1 MRRFKSAARQGGFV
15 MIQHREKAGPD
26 IDHQSV
32 PNRLEGNY
40 SGYLSGKKYVH
51 YVIQD
56 TLFGK
61 NTLLT

>member
-40 SGYLSGKKYVH
+40 SGYLNSGKKY
-51 YVIQD
+51 I
-56 TLFGK
+56 T
-61 NTLLT
+61 